1 MEITFWIAFTAG
13 VLSFLSPCILP
24 IAPGYL
30 GIISGTSLSNI
41 KSDSGI
47 KQRVLWAT
55 IAFVLGFSCVFITLG
70 LASSFLGQFLLKYR
84 RLIAQ
89 AGGFVV
95 IILGLHQ
102 AGWLPISWL
111 YKEKRLQVKHQIGIS
126 GAFFTG
132 LAFSLGWTPCI
143 SPILGSI
150 LTIAGSQGQIGK
162 GMLLLSLYSL
172 GLAVPFLLLAI
183 GFERVSHGLARLK
196 PFIKYFE
203 WASGILLILMGLLL
217 ITGSLSVISSW
228 FNRITSGW
236 SPEALFNNSKS

>member
-1 MEITFWIAFTAG
+1 MEISFWIAFTAG
-13 VLSFLSPCILP
+13 LLSFLSPCILP

-30 GIISGTSLSNI
+30 GIISGTSLAGL
-41 KSDSGI
+41 KADSES
-47 KQRVLWAT
+47 KRKVLWAT
-55 IAFVLGFSCVFITLG
+55 IAFILGFSTIFISLG
-70 LASSFLGQFLLKYR
+70 LASSYLGQFLLRYR

-89 AGGFVV
+89 IGGVIV

-111 YKEKRLQVKHQIGIS
+111 YKEKKVQIKHQIGIT
-126 GAFFTG
+126 GAFLTG

-150 LTIAGSQGQIGK
+150 LTLAGSQGQVTK
-162 GMLLLSLYSL
+162 GMLLLSMYSL

-183 GFERVSHGLARLK
+183 GFERVSRGLARLK
-196 PFIKYFE
+196 RYIQYCE

-217 ITGSLSVISSW
+217 ITGSLATLSFW
-228 FNRITSGW
+228 FTRMTGGW
-236 SPEALFNNSKS
+236 TPEFILSP